1 MVWSALPLQL
11 AKENRKFFFGQI
23 KKGARAKDYEVAL
36 QWLLDAGLIYKVYK
50 VEKPGMPL
58 KAYRDLASFKVY
70 FLDVGLLGAL
80 GELDVGSILRGN
92 NAFTEL
98 KGALTEQ
105 YVFQQMVAETGY
117 TMHYF
122 ATEKSAYEVDF
133 LFQKE
138 GDIAPL
144 EVKAEEN
151 LQAKS
156 LKMYCEKYKPVI
168 AYRTSMS
175 NFREQDWLTNVPL
188 WAVQAI

>member
-1 MVWSALPLQL
+1 
-11 AKENRKFFFGQI
+11 
-23 KKGARAKDYEVAL
+23 
-36 QWLLDAGLIYKVYK
+36 
-50 VEKPGMPL
+50 MPL

-70 FLDVGLLGAL
+70 LLDIGLLGAL
-80 GELDVGSILRGN
+80 GELDIGSVLRGN
-92 NAFTEL
+92 NVFTEF

-105 YVFQQMVAETGY
+105 YVFQQMIAETDY

-122 ATEKSAYEVDF
+122 ATEKSTYEVDF

-138 GDIAPL
+138 GNIIPL

-151 LQAKS
+151 LRAKS
-156 LKMYCEKYKPVI
+156 LKIYCEKYKPEI

-175 NFREQDWLTNVPL
+175 NFREQDWLINVPL